1 MRNVQV
7 ILSEDVQS
15 LGQAGE
21 LVNVKPGFAFN
32 FLIPQGKAI
41 VATEASK
48 RELEHQRRVIA
59 EKVRRELELLESE
72 RKKIDGVVV
81 EISAQ
86 AGEEGKLFGSITAL
100 QIAEKLAE
108 QGLEVDRRRID
119 LPDPIKT
126 LGEHAVVVKLH
137 RQLTATIK
145 VKVVVAS

>member
-7 ILSEDVQS
+7 ILREDVQS

-21 LVNVKPGFAFN
+21 LVAVKPGFAFN
-32 FLIPQGKAI
+32 YLIPQGKASA
-41 VATEASK
+41 ATEASK
-48 RELEHQRRVIA
+48 RELEHQRRVIT
-59 EKVRRELELLESE
+59 EKVRRELELLEGE

-86 AGEEGKLFGSITAL
+86 AGEEGKLFGSVTVV

-108 QGLEVDRRRID
+108 QGLDVDRRRSD
-119 LPDPIKT
+119 LAEPIKT
-126 LGEHAVVVKLH
+126 LGEHSVVVKLH
-137 RQLTATIK
+137 RQVAATIK

>member
-7 ILSEDVQS
+7 ILREDVQS

-21 LVNVKPGFAFN
+21 LVAVKPGFAFN
-32 FLIPQGKAI
+32 YLIPQGKAI
-41 VATEASK
+41 AATEASK
-48 RELEHQRRVIA
+48 RELEHQRRVIT
-59 EKVRRELELLESE
+59 EKVRRELELLDGE

-86 AGEEGKLFGSITAL
+86 AGDEGKLFGSVTVV

-108 QGLEVDRRRID
+108 QGFDVDRRRID
-119 LPDPIKT
+119 LAEPIKT
-126 LGEHAVVVKLH
+126 LGEHSVIVKLH
-137 RQLTATIK
+137 RQVTATIK

>member
-7 ILSEDVQS
+7 ILREDVQS

-21 LVNVKPGFAFN
+21 LVAVKPGFAFN
-32 FLIPQGKAI
+32 YLIPQGKAI
-41 VATEASK
+41 AATEASK
-48 RELEHQRRVIA
+48 RELEHQRRVIT
-59 EKVRRELELLESE
+59 EKVRRELELLDGE

-86 AGEEGKLFGSITAL
+86 AGDEGKLFGSVTVV

-108 QGLEVDRRRID
+108 QGLDVDRRRID
-119 LPDPIKT
+119 LAEPIKT
-126 LGEHAVVVKLH
+126 LGEHSVVVKLH
-137 RQLTATIK
+137 RQVTATIK

>member
-7 ILSEDVQS
+7 ILREDVQS

-21 LVNVKPGFAFN
+21 LVAVKPGFAFN
-32 FLIPQGKAI
+32 YLIPQGKAI
-41 VATEASK
+41 AATEASK
-48 RELEHQRRVIA
+48 RELEHQRRVIT
-59 EKVRRELELLESE
+59 EKVRRELELLEGE

-86 AGEEGKLFGSITAL
+86 AGEEGKLFGSVTVV

-108 QGLEVDRRRID
+108 KGIDVDRRRID
-119 LPDPIKT
+119 LADPIKT
-126 LGEHAVVVKLH
+126 LGEHSVVVKLH
-137 RQLTATIK
+137 SQVTATIK

>member
-7 ILSEDVQS
+7 ILREDVQS

-32 FLIPQGKAI
+32 YLIPQGKAI
-41 VATEASK
+41 AATEASK
-48 RELEHQRRVIA
+48 RELEHQRRVIT
-59 EKVRRELELLESE
+59 ERVRRELELHEGE

-86 AGEEGKLFGSITAL
+86 AGDEGKLFGSVTVV

-108 QGLEVDRRRID
+108 QGLDVDRRRID
-119 LPDPIKT
+119 LAEPIKT
-126 LGEHAVVVKLH
+126 LGEHSVVVKLH
-137 RQLTATIK
+137 RQITATIK